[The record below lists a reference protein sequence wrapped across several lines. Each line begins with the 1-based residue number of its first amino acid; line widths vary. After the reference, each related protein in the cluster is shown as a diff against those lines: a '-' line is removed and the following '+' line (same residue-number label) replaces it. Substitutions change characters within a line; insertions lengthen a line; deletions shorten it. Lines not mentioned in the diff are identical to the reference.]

1 MCAQGRSV
9 QNARNFRA
17 ASKVLRKP
25 LMTQINSFR
34 DLVVWQ
40 KAMDLAVRCYSVSRR
55 LPKDEQ
61 GVLGYQIRKCAV
73 SIPSNIAEGK
83 SRKSTAVYMQHLS
96 VAHGSGAELET
107 QLELGVRVNLVSE
120 QDGSAL
126 VADAQEIGRMIQ
138 GLVKSLE
145 RSGSA

>member
-1 MCAQGRSV
+1 MS
-9 QNARNFRA
+9 
-17 ASKVLRKP
+17 
-25 LMTQINSFR
+25 QINSFR

-40 KAMDLAVRCYSVSRR
+40 KAMGLAVRCYAVSRR
-55 LPKDEQ
+55 MPRDEQ
-61 GVLGYQIRKCAV
+61 GVLGSQIRKCAV

-83 SRKSTAVYMQHLS
+83 SRKSTAVYINHLW

-107 QLELGVRVNLVSE
+107 QLELGARVKVVPE
-120 QDGSAL
+120 KECAAL

-145 RSGSA
+145 RSVDDA